1 MGKLNFDVDA
11 YTARLIGRE
20 NVSRLESAILELV
33 KNTYDA
39 DASCCVLYFEAST
52 NTLYLAD
59 NGDGMSTEV
68 IRKHWMTIG
77 NSSKKSKYTSGK
89 GRIQTGAKGIGRFAL
104 DRIGD
109 KCTMYTRSAN
119 ENLEW
124 NIDWSSF
131 KDGTPLTEV
140 TAELDSVSYGFT
152 NFVDSALNSD
162 FKKLIAHRFTGT
174 GTVFKISPVRDN
186 WSESFIKNLKL
197 NLSTLI
203 PQEISSFFTIFF
215 YEENTNTDDA
225 ELVLSVAEAIC
236 DYKISFSVDGDIVRT
251 AILRNEF
258 DFKAQKDKILSEAGF
273 RREDAAYFSGEAIIE
288 ENLFSRLMSSGKK
301 TVQNTIGSFSGVF
314 LFSKLNYM
322 DGDREKYYYKNSK
335 QMSLPWSGIRIYRD
349 NFRVRPYGDPDSSA
363 YDWLLLSNRKAKSP
377 AAPSH
382 PSGKWRVS
390 ADQIC
395 GTILISRTNI
405 GLPDQANREG
415 FVETEEFKLLKSFL
429 LKIIERF
436 ERDRQYVF
444 RTLCSYYDITHPTEK
459 FEAEIAKKA
468 MIAAQHLS
476 DSHSTENNSEKPK
489 YGNDGSTKSLASSVD
504 ASKAQAVIN
513 KKDEQIKALEDEN
526 QLLRVLATIGIV
538 TNTYVHEIRAN
549 TNNLE
554 LKLTMARESLKYD
567 QDIETA
573 LRHLGEAD
581 NYLQSFGSWF
591 KVTIESV
598 RKDRRTMKQ
607 VNISALL
614 NDLMEAWRNTC
625 SDLQIELNC
634 GDIKFR
640 CFPYEIESIFNNLI
654 ANSTAAFKSARQ
666 HEQRIQIDVNYD
678 GEYLRISY
686 EDNGPGLSPKY
697 KRNPDL
703 ILESMETDKTDAD
716 GEVVGTGMGMWIIWK
731 TVDEYKGTI
740 DLSENLSDDTG
751 FHIKLSLKGRG

>member
-39 DASCCVLYFEAST
+39 DATCCVLYYESST
-52 NTLYLAD
+52 RTLYLAD
-59 NGDGMSTEV
+59 NGDGMSTDV

-77 NSSKKSKYTSGK
+77 NSSKKSRYTSNK

-124 NIDWSSF
+124 KIDWSSF
-131 KDGTPLTEV
+131 KDGTPLTAISADLEPV
-140 TAELDSVSYGFT
+140 AYDFVG
-152 NFVDSALNSD
+152 FVDSAVNND
-162 FKKLIAHRFTGT
+162 FKKLIADRFMGT
-174 GTVFKISPVRDN
+174 GTIFRISPVRDD
-186 WSESFIKNLKL
+186 WHEKLIKDLKS

-203 PQEISSFFTIFF
+203 PQEISNLFNIFF
-215 YEENTNTDDA
+215 YEEHTNTDEA
-225 ELVLSVAEAIC
+225 ELVMSVAESVC
-236 DYKISFSVDGDIVRT
+236 DYKISFSVEDDVVRT
-251 AILRNEF
+251 AISRNEF
-258 DFKAQKDKILSEAGF
+258 DYNALKGKILAEAGF
-273 RREDAAYFSGEAIIE
+273 EREDGAYFSGEAIVE
-288 ENLFSRLMSSGKK
+288 ESSFIKLMSSRKRA
-301 TVQNTIGSFSGVF
+301 VQNTIGSFSGVF
-314 LFSKLNYM
+314 LFSKLNYQ

-335 QMSLPWSGIRIYRD
+335 QMTLPWNGIRIYRD

-377 AAPSH
+377 ASPAH
-382 PSGKWRVS
+382 PTGKWRVR

-405 GLPDQANREG
+405 NLPDQANREG
-415 FVETEEFKLLKSFL
+415 FVETGEFKLLKSFL

-444 RTLCSYYDITHPTEK
+444 RKLSSYYDITHPTEQ

-468 MIAAQHLS
+468 ALAANLS
-476 DSHSTENNSEKPK
+476 AASPAGKASREERKHGNVGTPENQA
-489 YGNDGSTKSLASSVD
+489 LSVD
-504 ASKAQAVIN
+504 ASKAQAVID
-513 KKDEQIKALEDEN
+513 KKEEQIKALEDEN

-554 LKLTMARESLKYD
+554 LKLTMARESLEYD
-567 QDIETA
+567 RDIRTA
-573 LRHLGEAD
+573 LKHLDEAN

-591 KVTIESV
+591 KVTIESI
-598 RKDRRTMKQ
+598 RKDRRKMRRID
-607 VNISALL
+607 VSALL
-614 NDLMEAWRNTC
+614 KELMEAWRNTC
-625 SDLQIELNC
+625 SGLQIELYC
-634 GDIKFR
+634 GDIKFK
-640 CFPYEIESIFNNLI
+640 CFPYEIESIINNLI

-666 HEQRIQIDVNYD
+666 IEQSIKINVSYD
-678 GEYLRISY
+678 GEYLHINY

-697 KRNPDL
+697 RKNPYL
-703 ILESMETDKTDAD
+703 ILESMETDKTDTD

-740 DLSENLSDDTG
+740 DLSENSSNDTG
-751 FHIKLSLKGRG
+751 FHIKLSLRGRG

>member
-39 DASCCVLYFEAST
+39 DASCCVLYFETST
-52 NTLYLAD
+52 RTLYLAD
-59 NGDGMSTEV
+59 NGDGMSTDI

-109 KCTMYTRSAN
+109 KCTMYTKSAK

-124 NIDWSSF
+124 KIDWSSF
-131 KDGTPLTEV
+131 RDGTPLTAV
-140 TAELDSVSYGFT
+140 TADLDAVSYNFVR
-152 NFVDSALNSD
+152 FVDSAVNPN
-162 FKKLIAHRFTGT
+162 FKRLIADRFTGT
-174 GTVFKISPVRDN
+174 GTIFRISPVRDD
-186 WSESFIKNLKL
+186 WSEKFVRNLKS

-203 PQEISSFFTIFF
+203 PQEISSLFSIFF
-215 YEENTNTDDA
+215 YEEHTSTNEA
-225 ELVLSVAEAIC
+225 ELVMSVAESVC
-236 DYKISFSVDGDIVRT
+236 DYRISFSVNDDVVRT
-251 AILRNEF
+251 AISRNEF
-258 DFKAQKDKILSEAGF
+258 DFLTAKDRILVEAGF
-273 RREDAAYFSGEAIIE
+273 EKEDGAYFSGAAIVE
-288 ENLFSRLMSSGKK
+288 ESSFSKLMSSGKK
-301 TVQNTIGSFSGVF
+301 TVQNTIGNFSGVF
-314 LFSKLNYM
+314 LFSKLNYQE
-322 DGDREKYYYKNSK
+322 GDREKYYYKNSK
-335 QMSLPWSGIRIYRD
+335 QMMLPWNGIRIYRD

-377 AAPSH
+377 ASPAH
-382 PSGKWRVS
+382 PTGKWRVR

-405 GLPDQANREG
+405 NLPDQANREG
-415 FVETEEFKLLKSFL
+415 FVETGEFKLLKSFL
-429 LKIIERF
+429 LKIIEKF

-444 RTLCSYYDITHPTEK
+444 RKLSSYYEITHPTEQY
-459 FEAEIAKKA
+459 EAEIAKKA
-468 MIAAQHLS
+468 ALAASLS
-476 DSHSTENNSEKPK
+476 ATLPANKMSTEDHQHENVGAPELPA
-489 YGNDGSTKSLASSVD
+489 LSVD
-504 ASKAQAVIN
+504 ASKAQAVID
-513 KKDEQIKALEDEN
+513 KKEEQIKALEDEN

-554 LKLTMARESLKYD
+554 LKLTMARESLEYD
-567 QDIETA
+567 RDIRTA
-573 LRHLGEAD
+573 LKHLDEAN

-598 RKDRRTMKQ
+598 RKDRRKMRR
-607 VNISALL
+607 VDVSALL
-614 NDLMEAWRNTC
+614 KELMEAWRNTC
-625 SDLQIELNC
+625 SGLQIELSC
-634 GDIKFR
+634 GDIKFK
-640 CFPYEIESIFNNLI
+640 CFPYEIESIINNLI

-666 HEQRIQIDVNYD
+666 IEQSIKIDVSYD
-678 GEYLRISY
+678 GEYLHISY

-697 KRNPDL
+697 RKNPYL
-703 ILESMETDKTDAD
+703 ILESMETDKIDTD

-740 DLSENLSDDTG
+740 DLSENSSNDTG
-751 FHIKLSLKGRG
+751 FHIKLSLRGRG